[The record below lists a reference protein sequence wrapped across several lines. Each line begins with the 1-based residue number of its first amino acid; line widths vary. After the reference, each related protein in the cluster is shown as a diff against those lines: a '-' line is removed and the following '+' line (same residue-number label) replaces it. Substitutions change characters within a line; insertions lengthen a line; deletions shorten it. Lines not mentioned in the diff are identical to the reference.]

1 MDNIKLVTE
10 LMAELGNTGI
20 FKDNENIKL
29 EKIYSDIGELQQKAK
44 KEDSHKYD
52 DLIVSI
58 ADLKRGMI
66 EKYIQVGMALERAE
80 EEKAL
85 GEHRHDL

>member
-10 LMAELGNTGI
+10 LMAELGNIGI
-20 FKDNENIKL
+20 FKDDENIKL
-29 EKIYSDIGELQQKAK
+29 EKIYSDIVELQQKAK

-58 ADLKRGMI
+58 ADLKRDMI
-66 EKYIQVGMALERAE
+66 EKYIQVGMALERIE
-80 EEKAL
+80 E
-85 GEHRHDL
+85 

>member
-29 EKIYSDIGELQQKAK
+29 EKIYSDIEELQQKAK

-58 ADLKRGMI
+58 ADLKRDMI

>member
-29 EKIYSDIGELQQKAK
+29 EKIYSDIVELQQKAK

-58 ADLKRGMI
+58 ADLKRDMI
-66 EKYIQVGMALERAE
+66 EKYIRVGMVLERAE

-85 GEHRHDL
+85 GEQRHDL